1 MYLLDFIVRKNWG
14 IIMKRDLHL
23 IKKILLKIEEEY
35 ENTTLFGLKI
45 EGYTTQQIANH
56 VELLYGEGLISYYKG
71 QYGGNKLWTFTVGNL
86 TNEGFNYLDTIR
98 DTDDLESHKHFN
110 VYYDYSIKIG
120 DKNKIG
126 HTAISTGDNDGE
138 E

>member
-1 MYLLDFIVRKNWG
+1 
-14 IIMKRDLHL
+14 MKRELQL

-71 QYGGNKLWTFTVGNL
+71 QYGGNKLWSFTVGNL

-98 DTDDLESHKHFN
+98 DTDDLESHKSFN
-110 VYYDYSIKIG
+110 VYHDHSIRIG
-120 DKNKIG
+120 DGNKFT
-126 HTAISTGDNDGE
+126 HTDVSSGGEDGKE
-138 E
+138 

>member
-14 IIMKRDLHL
+14 IIMKRDLRL

>member
-1 MYLLDFIVRKNWG
+1 
-14 IIMKRDLHL
+14 MKRDLHL

-56 VELLYGEGLISYYKG
+56 IELLHGEGLISHYKA
-71 QYGGNKLWTFTVGNL
+71 QYAGNKLFSFTVGNL

-98 DTDDLESHKHFN
+98 DTEDLESHKHFN
-110 VYYDYSIKIG
+110 VYYDYSIRIG

-126 HTAISTGDNDGE
+126 HTAIGTGDTNGE
-138 E
+138 K

>member
-14 IIMKRDLHL
+14 IIMKRDLRL

-110 VYYDYSIKIG
+110 VYYDYSIRIG

-138 E
+138 K

>member
-1 MYLLDFIVRKNWG
+1 M
-14 IIMKRDLHL
+14 
-23 IKKILLKIEEEY
+23 
-35 ENTTLFGLKI
+35 
-45 EGYTTQQIANH
+45 
-56 VELLYGEGLISYYKG
+56 ELLYGEGLISYYKG